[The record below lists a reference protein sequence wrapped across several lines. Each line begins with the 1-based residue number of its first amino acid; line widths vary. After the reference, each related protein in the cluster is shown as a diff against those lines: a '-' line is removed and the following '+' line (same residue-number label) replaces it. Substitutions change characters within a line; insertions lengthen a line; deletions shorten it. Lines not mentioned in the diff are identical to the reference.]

1 MRKVELILI
10 ICLCISLSIYLFQQ
24 IATAQI
30 PKAPSQ
36 NNTSSALAPFTTYD
50 NSTFGIKIDYPS
62 HWKKV
67 ENVGRLLGHTIV
79 VDFYSV
85 DLKNAS
91 KLFSENLNIVVGNLI
106 PKNMSLAEY
115 SNISINELKK
125 IFPGLIMEEQTPITL
140 SGNPAL
146 KVVYS
151 FKQGQFKFKQMQIWT
166 LKDGSD
172 YVITYSAQ
180 PAENSNLSIAQK
192 MINSF
197 STNIVK

>member
-1 MRKVELILI
+1 MRKVELTLI

-79 VDFYSV
+79 VEFYSV

-146 KVVYS
+146 NVVYS

-180 PAENSNLSIAQK
+180 PAEYSNLSIAQK
-192 MINSF
+192 IINSF
-197 STNIVK
+197 STKIVK

>member
-1 MRKVELILI
+1 MRKVEPILI

-50 NSTFGIKIDYPS
+50 NSTFGLKIDYPS

-79 VDFYSV
+79 VEFYSV

-106 PKNMSLAEY
+106 WQNT
-115 SNISINELKK
+115 
-125 IFPGLIMEEQTPITL
+125 LI
-140 SGNPAL
+140 
-146 KVVYS
+146 
-151 FKQGQFKFKQMQIWT
+151 
-166 LKDGSD
+166 
-172 YVITYSAQ
+172 
-180 PAENSNLSIAQK
+180 
-192 MINSF
+192 
-197 STNIVK
+197 